1 MANTSPDL
9 ATKEQ
14 MEALISLLSDEMN
27 ANEEEN
33 RTMQA
38 EINALHKKIDA
49 LG

>member
-9 ATKEQ
+9 ATREQ
-14 MEALISLLSDEMN
+14 MEARISLLSDEMD

-38 EINALHKKIDA
+38 EINALYKQIDE